1 MVIFTQNIWH
11 ICCCSRIQGINT
23 WVHIASHIG
32 SIVSIRRFWMNRSC
46 TVVVLEVP
54 DQIIEHAICIRST
67 AAVIIFVSGW
77 PHNDGSAVF
86 QSVEC
91 GNRTIHCQV
100 LEVYLFFSLIH
111 QCMRFQVGLTHHVN
125 TVFITQIIQI
135 LVVAV
140 VRGTQ
145 CI

>member
-1 MVIFTQNIWH
+1 
-11 ICCCSRIQGINT
+11 
-23 WVHIASHIG
+23 
-32 SIVSIRRFWMNRSC
+32 MNRSC

-54 DQIIEHAICIRST
+54 NQVIEHTVCIRST
-67 AAVIIFVSGW
+67 AAVVVLVSGG
-77 PHNDGSAVF
+77 PHNDGSTVF

-100 LEVYLFFSLIH
+100 LEVCLFFSLIH